1 MLKRSAMILALAL
14 ALLPM
19 MQFVHYRGSRLVG
32 FKYSRSVNNLATEC
46 PDTVAALDGRKITLA
61 DGRAFDV
68 EDVSA
73 SAIAEELKYCNSRVR
88 IADETLYTLR
98 PIAYCGFD
106 LPERCQWIT
115 IPIVRVDLR
124 RFSSREFASVHS
136 VAAPARLTLPVR

>member
-73 SAIAEELKYCNSRVR
+73 SAIAEESCLQNWRP
-88 IADETLYTLR
+88 TLGIR
-98 PIAYCGFD
+98 DPA
-106 LPERCQWIT
+106 
-115 IPIVRVDLR
+115 
-124 RFSSREFASVHS
+124 REFCG
-136 VAAPARLTLPVR
+136 